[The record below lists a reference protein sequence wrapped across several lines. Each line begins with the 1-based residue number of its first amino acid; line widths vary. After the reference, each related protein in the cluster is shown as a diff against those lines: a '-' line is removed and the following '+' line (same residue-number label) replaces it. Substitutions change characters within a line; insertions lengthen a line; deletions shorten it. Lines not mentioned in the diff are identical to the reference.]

1 MNYIYDILV
10 NFKEEVYDFFDW
22 NYSDNIEH
30 IRKIPII
37 RVDSKSFYDIKHNYV
52 KFNDVLLNKIKD
64 KTEVFDSRKVKIL
77 KYALL
82 LTNGTEVMGV
92 NLDDSGNNKYVSNL
106 LVDEESEVI
115 EICEKLKEEIIDFK
129 IIKTKQID
137 EFITRNE
144 RNIIKYIKKEI
155 KLLDKQND
163 LDKLKYLYYECFERK
178 TDNKSRIIKEINECL
193 SNYNEKIFIKIYDF
207 LKLTSLKK

>member
-22 NYSDNIEH
+22 NYSDDIDH

-37 RVDSKSFYDIKHNYV
+37 RVNNKSFYDIKHNFI
-52 KFNDVLLNKIKD
+52 KFSDAFLNKIKD

-77 KYALL
+77 KYAFL
-82 LTNGTEVMGV
+82 LTSGTEVMGIK
-92 NLDDSGNNKYVSNL
+92 LDEGGINKYTSNL
-106 LVDEESEVI
+106 LVDEEIEVI
-115 EICEKLKEEIIDFK
+115 EICERVDEENIEYT
-129 IIKTKQID
+129 IIKGKQID
-137 EFITRNE
+137 EFVTRNDK
-144 RNIIKYIKKEI
+144 NIIKYIKKEI

-163 LDKLKYLYYECFERK
+163 LEKLKYLYYECFETK
-178 TDNKSRIIKEINECL
+178 TDSKKKIIKEINDCL
-193 SNYNEKIFIKIYDF
+193 NNYNEKIFIKIYDF